1 MLKHF
6 FKKNTK
12 KQANQTA
19 FAGIE
24 KKKSFKSGRNATV
37 CCILSNYLKAWQSNI
52 NHII

>member
-24 KKKSFKSGRNATV
+24 KKNIQEWAQRYSMLHTV
-37 CCILSNYLKAWQSNI
+37 QLP
-52 NHII
+52 

>member
-24 KKKSFKSGRNATV
+24 KKNHSRVGATLQYV
-37 CCILSNYLKAWQSNI
+37 AYCPITLRHDNQT
-52 NHII
+52 